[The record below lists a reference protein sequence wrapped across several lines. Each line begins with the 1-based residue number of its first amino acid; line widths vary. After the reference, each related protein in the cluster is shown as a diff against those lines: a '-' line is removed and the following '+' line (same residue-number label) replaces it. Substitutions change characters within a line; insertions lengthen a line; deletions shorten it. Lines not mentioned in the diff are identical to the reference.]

1 MPTIS
6 VAMIVK
12 NEAADLAQ
20 CLNTVKDWV
29 DEIIIVDSGSTD
41 NTQEIAEQY
50 GAKFYSHPDWPGFG
64 KQRQR
69 AQQYVTSD
77 YVLWLDAGERVTPE
91 LRESIQQAVQQGTPN
106 TVYDIPRLSKND
118 PNGNFTT
125 ASDWYLENAS
135 YLRLKNITLSY
146 TFPKQWLQK
155 AQIENAR
162 LSLSCENVAT
172 ITGYSGFDPEVGING
187 IDQNRYPISR
197 TFSLGLNFNF

>member
-20 CLNTVKDWV
+20 CLDTVKDWV

-69 AQQYVTSD
+69 AHSMFCTSSCPLLLR
-77 YVLWLDAGERVTPE
+77 VLTTFDELVRIGSRVC
-91 LRESIQQAVQQGTPN
+91 
-106 TVYDIPRLSKND
+106 
-118 PNGNFTT
+118 
-125 ASDWYLENAS
+125 
-135 YLRLKNITLSY
+135 
-146 TFPKQWLQK
+146 LQ
-155 AQIENAR
+155 
-162 LSLSCENVAT
+162 S
-172 ITGYSGFDPEVGING
+172 
-187 IDQNRYPISR
+187 
-197 TFSLGLNFNF
+197 

>member
-20 CLNTVKDWV
+20 CLDTVKDWV

-77 YVLWLDAGERVTPE
+77 YVLWLDATRHTKTS
-91 LRESIQQAVQQGTPN
+91 RIHSTSSSTRYAK
-106 TVYDIPRLSKND
+106 YRL
-118 PNGNFTT
+118 
-125 ASDWYLENAS
+125 
-135 YLRLKNITLSY
+135 
-146 TFPKQWLQK
+146 
-155 AQIENAR
+155 
-162 LSLSCENVAT
+162 
-172 ITGYSGFDPEVGING
+172 
-187 IDQNRYPISR
+187 
-197 TFSLGLNFNF
+197 